1 MTARPIY
8 DMMCGLIGEEWNRA
22 KRYSVGDTAK
32 VGDTVFKSVE
42 ANNIGNHPYYSRM
55 WIKSYDN

>member
-8 DMMCGLIGEEWNRA
+8 DMMCGLIGRKWNRA

-55 WIKSYDN
+55 WIKNDN